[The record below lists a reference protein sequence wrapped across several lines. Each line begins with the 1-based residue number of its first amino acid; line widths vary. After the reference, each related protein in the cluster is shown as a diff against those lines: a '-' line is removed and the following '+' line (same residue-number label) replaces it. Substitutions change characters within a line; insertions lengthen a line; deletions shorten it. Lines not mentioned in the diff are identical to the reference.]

1 VSKLTDSF
9 ASVGIHNGW
18 LYAKGNVAIS
28 YTPAQ
33 GSGAWREAAKWQVD
47 RGTYRTDDAPRDR
60 QHWRNGGRKT
70 FTVGNEAAKA
80 PQLEAAKTWASERY
94 GIKEWAKT
102 PYGDW
107 MDAEFVAKRTAELKA
122 AVKAQAAQEV
132 ADASR

>member
-9 ASVGIHNGW
+9 STVGIHNGW
-18 LYAKGNVAIS
+18 LYGKGNVTIS

-47 RGTYRTDDAPRDR
+47 RGLHRTDDAQ

-80 PQLEAAKTWASERY
+80 PQLEAAKAWASGRY
-94 GIKEWAKT
+94 GIKKWAKT

-122 AVKAQAAQEV
+122 AVKARAAQEA